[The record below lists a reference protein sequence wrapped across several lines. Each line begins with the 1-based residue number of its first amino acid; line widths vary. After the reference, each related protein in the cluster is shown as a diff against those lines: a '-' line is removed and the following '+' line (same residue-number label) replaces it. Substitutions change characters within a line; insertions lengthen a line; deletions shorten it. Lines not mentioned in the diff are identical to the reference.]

1 MLDENARLIEV
12 VVAKQNEG
20 KVGASLLSL
29 CSRSLLLSLSPP
41 PRPRRRRRR
50 ARAQS
55 PLYLCVRACPPCGG
69 GGSCAG
75 RVAWAR
81 LI

>member
-29 CSRSLLLSLSPP
+29 CSRSALALSPP
-41 PRPRRRRRR
+41 PPPPSRIYIS
-50 ARAQS
+50 A
-55 PLYLCVRACPPCGG
+55 CVRALRAGEE
-69 GGSCAG
+69 G
-75 RVAWAR
+75 RVPVVACAR

>member
-29 CSRSLLLSLSPP
+29 SLSLSLS
-41 PRPRRRRRR
+41 R
-50 ARAQS
+50 A
-55 PLYLCVRACPPCGG
+55 L
-69 GGSCAG
+69 
-75 RVAWAR
+75 
-81 LI
+81 

>member
-29 CSRSLLLSLSPP
+29 CSRSLLLSLSLSPP
-41 PRPRRRRRR
+41 PRPV
-50 ARAQS
+50 AS
-55 PLYLCVRACPPCGG
+55 ISLRACVP
-69 GGSCAG
+69 SVRG
-75 RVAWAR
+75 RRVVCR
-81 LI
+81 S

>member
-29 CSRSLLLSLSPP
+29 CSRSHLLSLSLSPP
-41 PRPRRRRRR
+41 PAPSR
-50 ARAQS
+50 
-55 PLYLCVRACPPCGG
+55 LYISACVRALRAGEE
-69 GGSCAG
+69 G
-75 RVAWAR
+75 RVPVVACAR